1 MIWSIAVDL
10 KQIQQQ
16 GKGYAWPRPES
27 CPRCRHWQV
36 WGHGYALRYFNGF
49 PTALPMKCYRC
60 PQCGC
65 VMTVRPAD
73 YFSRI
78 RSTMAVIVTCLTQ
91 RLTQGRWPV
100 LPLPRSRLR
109 HWLANLNRRVRI
121 HLTETWSDG
130 LLTGYDR
137 LLERGQIPVARVS

>member
-16 GKGYAWPRPES
+16 GKGYDWPRPEV
-27 CPRCRHWQV
+27 CPRCGHWQV
-36 WGHGYALRYFNGF
+36 WGHGFALRYFDGF
-49 PTALPMKCYRC
+49 STALPMKCYRC

-65 VMTVRPAD
+65 VMTARPAA

-78 RSTMAVIVTCLTQ
+78 HSTMAVIVTCLTR
-91 RLTQGRWPV
+91 RLTQGLWPV

-109 HWLANLNRRVRI
+109 HWLANLAGRVHI
-121 HLTETWSDG
+121 HLTNTWSEG
-130 LLTGYDR
+130 LLAGYDR
-137 LLERGQIPVARVS
+137 LLERGLIPVARVS